1 MKELQE
7 AIRSQGIG
15 KEGGIVKV
23 DMFLNHRMNT
33 ALMVEMGQ
41 AFHQAFGEEPV
52 DLILTVES
60 SGIAVALTTAIA
72 FGNVPVVFAKKG
84 KPSTLAGEVYQSQ
97 VFSYTR
103 GEACPISV
111 AKAYLPQE
119 AKVLIIDDFL
129 ANGEASQ
136 GLVDIVRQAG
146 AQVVGIGICVEK
158 GFQAGGARL
167 RSQGFKVVSLATV
180 TGIEDG
186 KPVLAQQEA

>member
-1 MKELQE
+1 MKELRE
-7 AIRSQGIG
+7 AIISQGIG

-41 AFHQAFGEEPV
+41 AFHQAFGDEPV

-72 FGNVPVVFAKKG
+72 FGNLPVVFAKKG

-111 AKAYLPQE
+111 AKAYLPE
-119 AKVLIIDDFL
+119 KANVLIIDDFL

-136 GLVDIVRQAG
+136 GLVDIARQAG
-146 AQVVGIGICVEK
+146 ARVAGIGICVEK
-158 GFQAGGARL
+158 SFQSGGAKL
-167 RSQGFKVVSLATV
+167 RAQGFKVVSLARIA
-180 TGIEDG
+180 GIEDG
-186 KPVLAQQEA
+186 KPVLEEEEA

>member
-41 AFHQAFGEEPV
+41 AFHQAFGDETV
-52 DLILTVES
+52 NLILTVES

-84 KPSTLAGEVYQSQ
+84 KPSTLAGEVYQSR

-111 AKAYLPQE
+111 AKAYLPGE

>member
-1 MKELQE
+1 MKELRE
-7 AIRSQGIG
+7 AIISQGIG

-41 AFHQAFGEEPV
+41 AFHQAFGDEPV

-72 FGNVPVVFAKKG
+72 FGNLPVVFAKKG

-111 AKAYLPQE
+111 AKAYLPE
-119 AKVLIIDDFL
+119 KANVLIIDDFL

-136 GLVDIVRQAG
+136 GLVDIARQAG
-146 AQVVGIGICVEK
+146 ARVAGIGICVEK
-158 GFQAGGARL
+158 SFQSGGSKL
-167 RSQGFKVVSLATV
+167 RAQGFKVVSLARIA
-180 TGIEDG
+180 GIEDG
-186 KPVLAQQEA
+186 KPVLEEEEA

>member
-1 MKELQE
+1 M
-7 AIRSQGIG
+7 
-15 KEGGIVKV
+15 
-23 DMFLNHRMNT
+23 
-33 ALMVEMGQ
+33 
-41 AFHQAFGEEPV
+41 
-52 DLILTVES
+52 
-60 SGIAVALTTAIA
+60 
-72 FGNVPVVFAKKG
+72 FAKKASLHLG
-84 KPSTLAGEVYQSQ
+84 GEVYQSR